1 MATVTQTVVVQCANT
16 AERTAFLAQIAA
28 WGAANPGQVINTATS
43 QNKITV
49 TMLTYTATP
58 N

>member
-16 AERTAFLAQIAA
+16 SERVAFVAQITA
-28 WGAANPGQVINTATS
+28 WGAANPGQVVSIATS

-49 TMLTYTATP
+49 TMLTYTASP
-58 N
+58 S